1 MVKEVLFLA
10 PEKCSRFRYAS
21 SATRSMVNN
30 CYCMIAGA
38 GKSSM
43 LDCLFMRPTGG
54 RLQGSITLDDDVV
67 TSARPGKFRMVSTY
81 VPQVSNATS
90 FDGGVL
96 HA

>member
-1 MVKEVLFLA
+1 
-10 PEKCSRFRYAS
+10 
-21 SATRSMVNN
+21 
-30 CYCMIAGA
+30 MIAGA

-54 RLQGSITLDDDVV
+54 RLQGSVMLDDDVV

-81 VPQVSNATS
+81 VPQVSNPTS
-90 FDGGVL
+90 LDGAML